1 MSIKKWTNKQ
11 KVVHTFNRILFGL
24 KEEGKSNNSN
34 VLEFI
39 DKTWM
44 NLEGIM
50 LSEINQSQKDMYYMI
65 TFTWT

>member
-1 MSIKKWTNKQ
+1 MSIEMWMNKK
-11 KVVHTFNRILFGL
+11 KVVCIFNRILFGL
-24 KEEGKSNNSN
+24 KEEGNSNNSN

-50 LSEINQSQKDMYYMI
+50 LSEINQSQKDMYSMMP
-65 TFTWT
+65 FAWT